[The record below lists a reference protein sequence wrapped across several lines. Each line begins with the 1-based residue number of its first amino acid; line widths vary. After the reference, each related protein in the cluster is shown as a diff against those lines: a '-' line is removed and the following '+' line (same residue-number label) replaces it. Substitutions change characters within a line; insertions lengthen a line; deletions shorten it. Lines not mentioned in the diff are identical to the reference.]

1 MSTAQRGVWFEGGDG
16 RRVFGPAE
24 LAGIGRARLVLGGKG
39 VRRRRTGPGGL
50 TRRELEVIELVA
62 RGMTNRAVARYLWVT
77 SETVK
82 FHLSNIYRKLGVSNR
97 AEASRWAFENGVAA
111 PATHDVPSGFPR
123 DARSI
128 LEQ

>member
-1 MSTAQRGVWFEGGDG
+1 MSTAQREVWFDGGSE
-16 RRVFGPAE
+16 RRPFAPAE
-24 LAGIGRARLVLGGKG
+24 IKGFGRARLGLGGKA

-62 RGMTNRAVARYLWVT
+62 CGMTNRAVARYLWVT

-97 AEASRWAFENGVAA
+97 SEASKWALDNGLVAHVA
-111 PATHDVPSGFPR
+111 GEITAAHKP
-123 DARSI
+123 
-128 LEQ
+128 